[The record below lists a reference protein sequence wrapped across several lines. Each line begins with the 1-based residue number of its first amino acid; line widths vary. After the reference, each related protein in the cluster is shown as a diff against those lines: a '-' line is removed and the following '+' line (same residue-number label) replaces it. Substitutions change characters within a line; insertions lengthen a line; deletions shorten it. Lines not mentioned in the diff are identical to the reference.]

1 MDGASGAVGACGRNA
16 KRQQA
21 GEKKILH
28 QASTSDH
35 TPKRTFSAPKRSD
48 CAHTHL
54 GHSENSPMKKIT
66 NMARQDTH
74 GSLGSPS
81 EGSKRQTKRVQLC
94 AKKVQQAA
102 TGRGFSSE
110 LGFEV
115 LF

>member
-1 MDGASGAVGACGRNA
+1 
-16 KRQQA
+16 
-21 GEKKILH
+21 
-28 QASTSDH
+28 
-35 TPKRTFSAPKRSD
+35 
-48 CAHTHL
+48 
-54 GHSENSPMKKIT
+54 MKKIT

-102 TGRGFSSE
+102 TGRAFSSE

-115 LF
+115 